1 MCIEKIEITSEE
13 FMKKKKIFKKIF
25 SIRRF
30 DDKVIKT
37 NWKLVRK
44 IGNFAYQFKSKENDI
59 EFKFDMIDDV
69 NVLVASPK
77 EKNDKAILYIH
88 GGGFVS
94 GGIKGSKSF
103 CSMLASYT
111 NSVVYAC
118 EYSLAPEKPF
128 PYGFNDCVNVYKKL
142 VNLYSSVTLIGDS
155 AGGNLV
161 LAVAL
166 KAKEDKIKM
175 PNLVVAHS
183 PVVDLSMTIKRG
195 NDEKDFIVKN
205 SCFPQLKEIYCGD
218 SDPKRYEI
226 SPYFGDYN
234 NYSKLYITC
243 DEDETMF
250 NDAKLLYDKAIA
262 ASVDAKLVIF
272 KNGFHACATI
282 GTKSPE
288 TNKVLEEIANILK
301 DI

>member
-30 DDKVIKT
+30 DDKVVKT
-37 NWKLVRK
+37 NWKFVRK
-44 IGNFAYQFKSKENDI
+44 IGNFAYQFKPKEDDI
-59 EFKFDMIDDV
+59 DFKLDKIENID
-69 NVLVASPK
+69 VLIASPK
-77 EKNDKAILYIH
+77 EKNDKAVLYIH

-103 CSMLASYT
+103 CSMLALHT
-111 NSVVYAC
+111 NSVTYAC
-118 EYSLAPEKPF
+118 EYRLAPENPF
-128 PYGFNDCVNVYKKL
+128 PCGFDDCMTVYR
-142 VNLYSSVTLIGDS
+142 NLINIYSSVTLIGDS

-166 KAKEDKIKM
+166 KAKEEKIKL

-183 PVVDLSMTIKRG
+183 PVVDLSVSIKRG

-205 SCFPQLKEIYCGD
+205 NCFPQLKEIYCND
-218 SDPKRYEI
+218 NDPKRYEI
-226 SPYFGDYN
+226 SPYFGDYKN
-234 NYSKLYITC
+234 FPKLYITC
-243 DEDETMF
+243 DENETMYS
-250 NDAKLLYDKAIA
+250 DSKLLYEKAIEA
-262 ASVDAKLVIF
+262 GVDAKLVVF

-282 GTKSPE
+282 GSKSPE
-288 TNKVLEEIANILK
+288 TNKVLVEIANILK
-301 DI
+301 DL